1 MNKKRCDKGNRLFSR
16 QWSLERH
23 LQDVHEV
30 NDDIKKR
37 RGRIDGY
44 DYEYEQLNM
53 NSANNLKKTENNNN
67 DMDYNGNS
75 YC

>member
-1 MNKKRCDKGNRLFSR
+1 MIDVIG
-16 QWSLERH
+16 SLGDNGSWRDN
-23 LQDVHEV
+23 LQDVHEI
-30 NDDIKKR
+30 NNDIKKR

-53 NSANNLKKTENNNN
+53 NSAYNLKKTENNNN